1 MKENGRRA
9 KRKSARGGKKE
20 QGIPSRRPP
29 FLGKRVV
36 PYIMVVAMDS
46 SRIREMI
53 EKGLSASFV
62 EVDGD
67 GTHFGAVVVSEEF
80 RGKSPVERHK
90 LVYGTLGDAMGGE
103 IHALSIK
110 AYTAEQWEKRND

>member
-1 MKENGRRA
+1 MFRMRVEIA
-9 KRKSARGGKKE
+9 S
-20 QGIPSRRPP
+20 GIP
-29 FLGKRVV
+29 FFGKRGVS
-36 PYIMVVAMDS
+36 YIMIGVMDL

-62 EVDGD
+62 EVDGG
-67 GTHFGAVVVSEEF
+67 GTHFEAVVVSEEF
-80 RGKSPVERHK
+80 RGKSPVERHR

>member
-1 MKENGRRA
+1 
-9 KRKSARGGKKE
+9 
-20 QGIPSRRPP
+20 
-29 FLGKRVV
+29 
-36 PYIMVVAMDS
+36 MVVAMDP

-53 EKGLSASFV
+53 EKGIPTSFV